1 MFVVVWIGGMIY
13 QSWIMLPAV
22 RKTDPKTQSQ
32 ILKGTIRP
40 FMILAIVSIV
50 VLIATGIFMTM
61 GRIDQG
67 ISMLSTYGILL
78 MVKHLLTLA
87 IIVLGLLGG
96 FYLSPKMQRLAN
108 SGEKQKVAKINKSLN
123 SISHTNPI
131 LGIII
136 IVLSV
141 IMPFFI

>member
-1 MFVVVWIGGMIY
+1 
-13 QSWIMLPAV
+13 MLPAV

-50 VLIATGIFMTM
+50 VLIANGIFMTM